1 MYIYIYWEYTG
12 NNDDNI
18 VRLQWSASYIRRF
31 LNMGDPLNHGWFN
44 TKFWSSMTWIIW
56 GYPHGLETSMS
67 LLFWVWRMTCLTKTT
82 RSCGLL
88 SKQSFLVQLLLLD
101 PMYIHLPLIVD
112 LEHLELENPPLHIA
126 NLTTSRGFSPCLLAA
141 NIHLSFQA
149 WIPFLL
155 VKLVLYKVA
164 SPSYKLVY
172 NPIQL

>member
-1 MYIYIYWEYTG
+1 
-12 NNDDNI
+12 
-18 VRLQWSASYIRRF
+18 
-31 LNMGDPLNHGWFN
+31 
-44 TKFWSSMTWIIW
+44 
-56 GYPHGLETSMS
+56 
-67 LLFWVWRMTCLTKTT
+67 
-82 RSCGLL
+82 
-88 SKQSFLVQLLLLD
+88 
-101 PMYIHLPLIVD
+101 MYIHLPLIVD

-149 WIPFLL
+149 LIPFLL